1 MKTMKIRTYSE
12 LSQLDSFVE
21 RYRYLKLSG
30 IIGEET
36 FGFDRYLNQTF
47 YKSPEYRRIRDE
59 VILRDKGCDL
69 GMKGYDI
76 SGRIIIHHMNPISKE
91 DILNRSEFALN
102 PEYLICV
109 SHGTHNAIHYGD
121 ESQLPIDNL
130 VVRHPNDQAPWK
142 RR

>member
-1 MKTMKIRTYSE
+1 
-12 LSQLDSFVE
+12 
-21 RYRYLKLSG
+21 
-30 IIGEET
+30 
-36 FGFDRYLNQTF
+36 
-47 YKSPEYRRIRDE
+47 
-59 VILRDKGCDL
+59 
-69 GMKGYDI
+69 
-76 SGRIIIHHMNPISKE
+76 MNPVDTDDVIYQRE
-91 DILNRSEFALN
+91 ILLN